1 LIFIDT
7 NVISETLRLQPEP
20 RVLEWLTRHDSELA
34 IPSIVVAEI
43 AFAIH
48 KLQPD
53 RRAKRLMRGLDAWR
67 QRLAGRIMAFN
78 EESALIYGELMGAS
92 AKHGRA
98 MSAQDGMIAA
108 IARVH
113 AGKLATRNVRDFEHA
128 GVDIVNPW
136 SAG

>member
-1 LIFIDT
+1 MIFIDT
-7 NVISETLRLQPEP
+7 NVISETLRPQPEP
-20 RVLEWLTRHDSELA
+20 RVLEWLIRHDSELA
-34 IPSIVVAEI
+34 IPSIVIAEVAFGI
-43 AFAIH
+43 Y

-53 RRAKRLMRGLDAWR
+53 RRVKRLMRGLDAWR

-78 EESALIYGELMGAS
+78 EESALIYGELMGTS
-92 AKHGRA
+92 TKQGRP

-108 IARVH
+108 IARVQG
-113 AGKLATRNVRDFEHA
+113 GKLATRNVRDFEHA